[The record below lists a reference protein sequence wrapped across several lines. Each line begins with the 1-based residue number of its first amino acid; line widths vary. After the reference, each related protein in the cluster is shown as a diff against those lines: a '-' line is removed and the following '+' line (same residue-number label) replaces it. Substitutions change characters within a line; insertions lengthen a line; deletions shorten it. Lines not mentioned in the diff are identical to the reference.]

1 MPTYPESRWR
11 KLGIQMVRASGASE
25 KDAKIVTDVLVTGS
39 LRGIDS
45 HGVRVLP
52 RFTQKRPK
60 AKMRM
65 LKETPATSLLDA
77 GGAWG
82 PISAKTAMEIA
93 IKKARKQGVASCS
106 VVNGEWITNLF
117 YYSMMAQENDMIGI
131 VVAREGPVC
140 APWGG
145 TKPVTG
151 TNPMSIAIPSGK
163 AYPIVLDF
171 ATTIVAQGHVNT
183 FLLEGK
189 PIPEGWLIDRKGN
202 PVKGH
207 DVTMESID
215 EFWKTE
221 GSLLPFGTYKGYGIN
236 LAIDIL
242 GGALNLSGTGSRA
255 NGQGVLMTALNIA
268 AFVPVK
274 GFKDEVDR
282 LITEVKS
289 SPVRPGFDEVLLP
302 GEREH
307 RMMEKRRTEGVPI
320 NEKSWQNILETCS
333 KLGIDAKKIMG

>member
-1 MPTYPESRWR
+1 
-11 KLGIQMVRASGASE
+11 MVRASGVSKE
-25 KDAKIVTDVLVTGS
+25 DAETITDVLVMGS

-52 RFTQKRPK
+52 TFTRKRPK
-60 AKMRM
+60 AKMKV
-65 LKETPATSLLDA
+65 LKETPASALLDA

-82 PISAKTAMEIA
+82 PVSAKRAMEIA
-93 IKKARKQGVASCS
+93 VKKAREQGIASCS

-117 YYSMMAQENDMIGI
+117 YYSMMAVESDMIGT

-145 TKPVTG
+145 TRPVTG
-151 TNPMSIAIPSGK
+151 TNPMSIAIPAGK

-171 ATTIVAQGHVNT
+171 ATTIVAQGHVRT
-183 FLLEGK
+183 LLLEGK
-189 PIPEGWLIDRKGN
+189 PIPEGWLIDRQGH

-207 DVTMESID
+207 DVTLENID
-215 EFWKTE
+215 EFWEKG

-242 GGALNLSGTGSRA
+242 GGALNLSGTESRA
-255 NGQGVLMTALNIA
+255 RGQGALMTAQNIA

-274 GFKDEVDR
+274 EFKDEVDR
-282 LITEVKS
+282 LVAEVKS

-307 RMMEKRRTEGVPI
+307 RTMEKRRKEGIPVD
-320 NEKSWQNILETCS
+320 EKSWQSIFETCRN
-333 KLGIDAKKIMG
+333 LGIDVKRIMR

>member
-1 MPTYPESRWR
+1 
-11 KLGIQMVRASGASE
+11 MVRASGVSKE
-25 KDAKIVTDVLVTGS
+25 DAETVTDVLVMGS

-52 RFTQKRPK
+52 TFTRKKPK
-60 AKMRM
+60 AKMKV
-65 LKETPATSLLDA
+65 LKETPASALLDA

-82 PISAKTAMEIA
+82 PVSAKRAMDIA
-93 IKKARKQGVASCS
+93 VKKAREQGIASCS

-117 YYSMMAQENDMIGI
+117 YYSMMAVESDMIGT

-151 TNPMSIAIPSGK
+151 TNPMSIAIPAGK

-171 ATTIVAQGHVNT
+171 ATTIVAQGHVRT
-183 FLLEGK
+183 LLLEGK
-189 PIPEGWLIDRKGN
+189 PIPEGWLIDRQGH

-207 DVTMESID
+207 DVTLENID
-215 EFWKTE
+215 EFWETG

-255 NGQGVLMTALNIA
+255 RGQGALMTAHNIA

-274 GFKDEVDR
+274 EFKDEVDR
-282 LITEVKS
+282 LVSEVKS
-289 SPVRPGFDEVLLP
+289 SPIRPGFDEVLLP

-307 RMMEKRRTEGVPI
+307 RTMEKRRKEGIPVD
-320 NEKSWQNILETCS
+320 EKSWQSILETCRN
-333 KLGIDAKKIMG
+333 LEIDVKRIMR